1 MSFRPGSINRQKWV
15 EKRDANTLDRIDF
28 VTSLKGS
35 DLDKYK
41 QFKRNNPQ
49 LANRLKFTS
58 RFISSLSD
66 AAKGR
71 ARDVKYSLEHQKE
84 VRHIKR
90 NIAEGRQS

>member
-41 QFKRNNPQ
+41 QFKRNNYF
-49 LANRLKFTS
+49 KS
-58 RFISSLSD
+58 RP
-66 AAKGR
+66 R
-71 ARDVKYSLEHQKE
+71 
-84 VRHIKR
+84 
-90 NIAEGRQS
+90 